1 MSDHFYF
8 NPNVNDEL
16 DSDLN
21 PELWKGYGLELGFV
35 KKGYGLEL
43 GFVKKGLGLEPGIT
57 KKDLDSNLD
66 LDEKISL
73 LEET

>member
-35 KKGYGLEL
+35 KKG
-43 GFVKKGLGLEPGIT
+43 FGLEPGIMQ
-57 KKDLDSNLD
+57 KDLDLNPD
-66 LDEKISL
+66 LDEKTSS